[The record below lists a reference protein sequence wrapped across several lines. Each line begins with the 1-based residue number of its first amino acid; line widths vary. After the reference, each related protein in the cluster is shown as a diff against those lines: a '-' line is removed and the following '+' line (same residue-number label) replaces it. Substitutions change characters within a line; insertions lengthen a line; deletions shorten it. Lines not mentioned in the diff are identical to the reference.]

1 MKRFLPLIIFI
12 ASCTVFFS
20 IIRIVPD
27 IFILNDIKNCGKAA
41 SDTDKNV
48 IERINITQVK
58 NKKDIMFVYNTLKY
72 ANFRRPGFY
81 RESPPDGIEFE
92 LDIGDI
98 QIIYPRRLA
107 RFIATY
113 HNKQYYI
120 ILSDKAEKELFNH
133 FGYYPAE

>member
-12 ASCTVFFS
+12 TSCTMFFS
-20 IIRIVPD
+20 LIRIVPD

-41 SDTDKNV
+41 SDVDKNE
-48 IERINITQVK
+48 IERINVTQVK
-58 NKKDIMFVYNTLKY
+58 NKKDIMFVCDVLKY
-72 ANFRRPGFY
+72 ANFRRPMLY
-81 RESPPDGIEFE
+81 RESPPDFIEFE

-98 QIIYPRRLA
+98 QLIHSGKSGNWTT
-107 RFIATY
+107 TY

-120 ILSDKAEKELFNH
+120 ILSEKAEKELFNH